1 MYYAVC
7 IASGQPV
14 PIAKPLS
21 NSYSNQ
27 MLEYNEIVVRKMI
40 IFEDEPYEILDS
52 HVFRKQQRKP
62 VNAVKMRNMLNG
74 RVVEHSFQA
83 TDKAVEAE
91 IEVNKVKYL
100 FNNKGEWWFCPE
112 NNPANRF
119 KLADV
124 LIGDSRKFLKANAI
138 IDVKYFGEVPIG
150 VKLPVKIDLEV
161 TEAPPAVR
169 GDTAKGGNKVI
180 TLETGAEIL
189 APMFVEPGDIVR
201 VNTDTGEYS
210 ERVSKS

>member
-1 MYYAVC
+1 MA
-7 IASGQPV
+7 I
-14 PIAKPLS
+14 I
-21 NSYSNQ
+21 
-27 MLEYNEIVVRKMI
+27 EYNEIVVRKMI
-40 IFEDEPYEILDS
+40 IFEGEPYEILDS

-83 TDKAVEAE
+83 TEKAEEAD
-91 IEVNKVKYL
+91 IEVKKVKYL
-100 FNNKGEWWFCPE
+100 FNNKGEWWFCAE
-112 NNPANRF
+112 NNPADRF
-119 KLADV
+119 KLADI
-124 LIGDSRKFLKANAI
+124 LIGDSRKFLKGNAM
-138 IDVKYFGEVPIG
+138 IDVKYFGETPIG

-169 GDTAKGGNKVI
+169 GDTAKGGNKII

-201 VNTDTGEYS
+201 INTDTGEYS
-210 ERVSKS
+210 ERVSKQ

>member
-1 MYYAVC
+1 MA
-7 IASGQPV
+7 I
-14 PIAKPLS
+14 I
-21 NSYSNQ
+21 
-27 MLEYNEIVVRKMI
+27 EYNEIVVRKMI
-40 IFEDEPYEILDS
+40 IFMDEPYEILDS

-83 TDKAVEAE
+83 TDKAEEAD
-91 IEVNKVKYL
+91 IEVKKVKYL
-100 FNNKGEWWFCPE
+100 FNNKGEWWFCAE
-112 NNPANRF
+112 NNPADRF
-119 KLADV
+119 KLSDV
-124 LIGDSRKFLKANAI
+124 LIGDSRKFLKANAL
-138 IDVKYFGEVPIG
+138 IDVKYFGEIPIG

-169 GDTAKGGNKVI
+169 GDTAKGGNKII

-189 APMFVEPGDIVR
+189 APMFITPGDIIR

-210 ERVSKS
+210 ERVSK